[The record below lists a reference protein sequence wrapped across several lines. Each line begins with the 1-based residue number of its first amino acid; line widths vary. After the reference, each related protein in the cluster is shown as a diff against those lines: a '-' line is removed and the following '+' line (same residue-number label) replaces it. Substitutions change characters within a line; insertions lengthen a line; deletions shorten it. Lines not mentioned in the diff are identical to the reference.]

1 MDNDNMDLIN
11 NQFRSIGDQFKQVNA
26 KLDKLGELMQQTNLQ
41 EYRIQQ
47 LEDKLQELT
56 DKNSST
62 FWRVMTPVLSAFTA
76 GVVSYIISGGLS
88 K

>member
-1 MDNDNMDLIN
+1 MDNENMELIN

-76 GVVSYIISGGLS
+76 GVVSYIISGGLT